1 MTAPWSAGG
10 SGSLRAL
17 ARAGERAIVVEVTR
31 RGGSARVTLDGRPVM
46 VEARRRGASLQ
57 LSLAVE
63 ARAAADKTAGA
74 GKGSGPAPRG
84 GKAGGRSAAG
94 RSARGRPVIDR
105 TTIEGTTI
113 GGTTIDR
120 TTIEAIVVRVGRG
133 SPPTYS
139 VLIRG
144 RAYGVTLED
153 PLRRLSR
160 AGGGPSAPGR
170 AEIRSVMPG
179 KVRAILVKQ
188 GDEVKAGQG
197 LVVIEAMKMENEI
210 PSPKDG
216 RVVEIGVKPGDAVEA
231 GALLCAVE

>member
-1 MTAPWSAGG
+1 MTALWSAGG

-17 ARAGERAIVVEVTR
+17 ARTGERTIVVEVTR

-84 GKAGGRSAAG
+84 GKAGGRP
-94 RSARGRPVIDR
+94 ARGRPVIDR

-113 GGTTIDR
+113 DRTTIDR

-133 SPPTYS
+133 SPPAYS

-160 AGGGPSAPGR
+160 ADGGASAPGR

-216 RVVEIGVKPGDAVEA
+216 RVADIGVKPGDAVEA

>member
-1 MTAPWSAGG
+1 MTAPWNAGG

-31 RGGSARVTLDGRPVM
+31 RGGTARVTLDGRPVM

-57 LSLAVE
+57 LSLAVDP
-63 ARAAADKTAGA
+63 RAAADKTAGP

-94 RSARGRPVIDR
+94 RAARGKPAIDR
-105 TTIEGTTI
+105 TA
-113 GGTTIDR
+113 IDR
-120 TTIEAIVVRVGRG
+120 TTIEAIVVRAGRG
-133 SPPTYS
+133 RPPAYS

-144 RAYGVTLED
+144 RSYAVTLED
-153 PLRRLSR
+153 PLRQLSR

-179 KVRAILVKQ
+179 KVRAIRSRRDVLR
-188 GDEVKAGQG
+188 
-197 LVVIEAMKMENEI
+197 
-210 PSPKDG
+210 G
-216 RVVEIGVKPGDAVEA
+216 RS
-231 GALLCAVE
+231 

>member
-113 GGTTIDR
+113 GGTTI
-120 TTIEAIVVRVGRG
+120 EAIVVRVGRG
-133 SPPTYS
+133 SPPAYS

-216 RVVEIGVKPGDAVEA
+216 RVADIGVKPGDAVEA